1 MYQGDR
7 DHAHT
12 SAIAGR
18 SLLWTLVSAFED
30 TLRELKLTNRED
42 PATLLVAKVIFETA
56 QKGERDPKRLH
67 EAAAKALSGSARKL
81 GDYR

>member
-1 MYQGDR
+1 LQGVHSFGPDEI
-7 DHAHT
+7 
-12 SAIAGR
+12 AI
-18 SLLWTLVSAFED
+18 LVSAFED

-67 EAAAKALSGSARKL
+67 EAAAKALSGSPGR
-81 GDYR
+81 